1 MLNYQTLLMSRTAP
15 PLVYVFG
22 FIKSFNY
29 SSGESLTR
37 MCAVISF
44 RVKDCRK
51 ELLKFLSAADE
62 IKC

>member
-1 MLNYQTLLMSRTAP
+1 MLNYKTLLMSRTAP

-44 RVKDCRK
+44 RVKDCK
-51 ELLKFLSAADE
+51 EKS
-62 IKC
+62 C